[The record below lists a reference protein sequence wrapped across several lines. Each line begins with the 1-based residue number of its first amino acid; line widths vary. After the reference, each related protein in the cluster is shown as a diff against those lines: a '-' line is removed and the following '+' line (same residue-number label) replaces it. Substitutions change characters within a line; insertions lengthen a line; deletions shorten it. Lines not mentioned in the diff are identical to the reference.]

1 MTMPMTPGSTGAP
14 LGDMSGTP
22 TGAPFGDMLNAYA
35 NGAPSGDMLGMLNSY
50 ANATG
55 APSGDMLGMLNSYAN
70 ATGAPSWASIIGM
83 PNPYE
88 TSAPMATTSAP

>member
-1 MTMPMTPGSTGAP
+1 MTMNMTPGATGAP

-22 TGAPFGDMLNAYA
+22 TGAPFGDILNAYA
-35 NGAPSGDMLGMLNSY
+35 N
-50 ANATG
+50 G

-88 TSAPMATTSAP
+88 TSAPISAPMATTSAP